1 MRWQVIGVA
10 VVTAA
15 VGMGL
20 GGCTLTG
27 ASGQQ
32 YRIGSSGI
40 EAVPED
46 EVQREDQRASSG
58 PQRLQSRDVQ
68 VEPDAQVSL
77 NSERDVDTA
86 YGRLKRHFG
95 FQTLEERAGPDQ
107 RAQEWA
113 NLDRGF
119 HHRVTP
125 GVGSS
130 MRQPGRHLRNVGDYT
145 DPLQL
150 EIDREGNGS
159 RVHLLFYSDTAPGGQ
174 DQYGR
179 YLRQQVEAALR

>member
-1 MRWQVIGVA
+1 MRWQVMGVA
-10 VVTAA
+10 MVTAA
-15 VGMGL
+15 GVAL

-46 EVQREDQRASSG
+46 EAKEAEQQASG
-58 PQRLQSRDVQ
+58 QQRLQRRDVQ
-68 VEPDAQVSL
+68 RHPDVQVSM
-77 NSERDVDTA
+77 NMGRDVDTA
-86 YGRLKRHFG
+86 YSRIKRHFG
-95 FQTLEERAGPDQ
+95 FHTLEERAGPDQ

-113 NLDRGF
+113 ALDRGF

-130 MRQPGRHLRNVGDYT
+130 MRQPGQHLRNVGEYNS
-145 DPLQL
+145 PLQI
-150 EIDREGNGS
+150 EIDREGSGS
-159 RVHLLFYSDTAPGGQ
+159 RVHILFYGDSAPGGP
-174 DQYGR
+174 DEYGR

>member
-1 MRWQVIGVA
+1 MRWQVMGMA

-15 VGMGL
+15 GVAL

-46 EVQREDQRASSG
+46 EAQQEDQQASG

-68 VEPDAQVSL
+68 VEPDVQVAL
-77 NSERDVDTA
+77 NTERDVDTA

-95 FQTLEERAGPDQ
+95 FLTLEERSGPDPQ
-107 RAQEWA
+107 AQEWGA
-113 NLDRGF
+113 LDRGF
-119 HHRVTP
+119 QHRVTP
-125 GVGSS
+125 GLGSR
-130 MRQPGRHLRNVGDYT
+130 MRQPGRELRNVGEYDS
-145 DPLQL
+145 PLQI
-150 EIDREGNGS
+150 EIDREGSGS
-159 RVHLLFYSDTAPGGQ
+159 RVHILFYGDSAPGGP
-174 DQYGR
+174 DQYDR